1 MTAASKEAIWCRR
14 CLQDIGQKQSS
25 PTRICCDNQ
34 GALALTANPVFHAR
48 TKHVEVQHH
57 FIRDAIQR
65 GEVTMEYIHTTK
77 NLSDMLTKSL
87 PAETQRK
94 HCKELVLG

>member
-1 MTAASKEAIWCRR
+1 M
-14 CLQDIGQKQSS
+14 
-25 PTRICCDNQ
+25 
-34 GALALTANPVFHAR
+34 LTVNPIFHAQ

-57 FIRDAIQR
+57 FIRDAVKR
-65 GEVTMEYIHTTK
+65 EEVEVKYIHTTK

-87 PAETQRK
+87 PAKTQKR